1 MKEHLQMILTSLISL
16 IVVFS
21 IGDYQHYRSYAE
33 GKDRASSNNPLVP
46 IVDDNN
52 ILGNIAKQFRSL
64 TKQFEYT
71 VDLDGKQI
79 FPNDTIKQDIV
90 TNYKR
95 SDYNIGGLRYRLLG
109 FDISAMDIKIH
120 VNPSKI
126 DTIKTKIDIP
136 LLFARNVSVSNGLI
150 NLKYGEIN
158 LGSIYGI
165 YDKTTDKITMHVPIS
180 TAIQYLPHNII
191 K

>member
-21 IGDYQHYRSYAE
+21 IGDYQHYTSYAE

-90 TNYKR
+90 TNYKP

-180 TAIQYLPHNII
+180 TAIQYLPYNII